1 MKVAQTCLALH
12 VSHQFTHFAATDGG
26 KDHEDKLEE
35 DGKYVP
41 NPRVAC
47 GVFEGPTR
55 FGRRVPGDAQVKE
68 PNGIGPCGEEEIRT
82 AFGAGMWGGKLPST
96 WEPIDAEM
104 YAILAYLRKM
114 ASARDAQSRR
124 CLVLCDCKPA
134 LQQIESAYRK
144 GMPEGLIPPLGCL
157 FSFFLSFFFILPS
170 LPWVVCFLSFFFSFL
185 YFRKSGPE

>member
-41 NPRVAC
+41 NPRVAY

-114 ASARDAQSRR
+114 ASASDAQSRR
-124 CLVLCDCKPA
+124 CLVLCEA
-134 LQQIESAYRK
+134 VSAVRAVFRHRYRSRRT
-144 GMPEGLIPPLGCL
+144 LIQNPLFTL
-157 FSFFLSFFFILPS
+157 H
-170 LPWVVCFLSFFFSFL
+170 
-185 YFRKSGPE
+185 R